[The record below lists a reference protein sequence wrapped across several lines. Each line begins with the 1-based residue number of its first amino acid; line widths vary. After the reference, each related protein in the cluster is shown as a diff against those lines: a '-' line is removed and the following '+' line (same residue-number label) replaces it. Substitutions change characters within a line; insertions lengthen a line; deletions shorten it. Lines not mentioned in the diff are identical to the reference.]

1 MPTLQLLTGTRAG
14 TYWLVRRDRLVIGR
28 EAACDVELRDPR
40 EDRSRQPSPV
50 SKRHALITYENGR
63 WYIEDGNGQ
72 GKKSHNGTYV
82 NGKQLLHPARHALQD
97 KDRIRICDHQFVFL
111 MDTESL
117 FSAEASVSPRD
128 STCLETQPAERLR
141 LLIDVSTVLRFAV
154 ETDAIL
160 DRALEHLFKM
170 FPQAQRGLVV
180 FQEDGSQSF
189 AVRTARTPRGEP
201 ADPRFSSSVVRRCLD
216 TMEALLGN
224 DLLVEFPNSDSIGD
238 VPSRFL
244 MCAPLLTHSG
254 QALGAVQLDTSSG
267 NRRFTLDDLRLFL
280 GVANQVSNALSNA
293 RLHQE
298 KLALQMQARDMEVAQ
313 QVQLALLPSKLP
325 EVPGYDFFAYYQSAQ
340 EVGGDIYDFI
350 PLPDGRLAVLLGDV
364 TGKGVPA
371 ALVVAKFSVEARVCL
386 ETIADP
392 AAAMDRLNGLMMRS
406 PVPEKFITLIVA
418 VLDPRTHQLTLV
430 NAGHPSPL
438 LIRASG
444 EVIEAA
450 SDDVS
455 GWPIGVSE
463 GMPYV
468 AKEVPLAPGDRL
480 LLYSDGVSEAHREEE
495 MLRLEGIRGAVG
507 VSGKSANAT
516 GDRLIQAVRQHT
528 AGHKQT
534 DDITVVCFG
543 RSAKS

>member
-1 MPTLQLLTGTRAG
+1 MPTLQLLTGSRAG
-14 TYWLVRRDRLVIGR
+14 TYWPIKRDRLVIGR
-28 EAACDVELRDPR
+28 ESTCDVELRDPR
-40 EDRSRQPSPV
+40 EDQLKQQSPV
-50 SKRHALITYENGR
+50 SKRHALITYEDGR

-82 NGKQLLHPARHALQD
+82 NSKKLAFPGRHLLRD

-111 MDTESL
+111 MDTGSL
-117 FSAEASVSPRD
+117 FSAEASVNTRD

-141 LLIDVSTVLRFAV
+141 LLIDVSMVLRGAL
-154 ETDAIL
+154 ETNAIL
-160 DRALEHLFKM
+160 DRTLEHLFKM
-170 FPQAQRGLVV
+170 FPQAQRGLAV
-180 FQEDGSQSF
+180 FPEEGSDSF
-189 AVRTARTPRGEP
+189 AVRSARTSRGEA

-224 DLLVEFPNSDSIGD
+224 DLLTEFPDSDSISE

-244 MCAPLLTHSG
+244 MCAPLLTHAG
-254 QALGAVQLDTSSG
+254 QALGALQLDTASG

-280 GVANQVSNALSNA
+280 GVANQASIALSNA

-298 KLALQMQARDMEVAQ
+298 KLELQMRARDLEVAQ
-313 QVQLALLPSKLP
+313 QVQLALLPSKFPVL
-325 EVPGYDFFAYYQSAQ
+325 PGYDFFAYYQSAQ

-371 ALVVAKFSVEARVCL
+371 ALVVARFSVEARVCL

-392 AAAMDRLNGLMMRS
+392 AAALDRLNVLMMRS

-418 VLDPRTHQLTLV
+418 VLDPRTHTLTLV

-438 LIRASG
+438 LIRGTG
-444 EVIEAA
+444 EATEVAA
-450 SDDVS
+450 DDVS
-455 GWPIGVSE
+455 GWPIGLAE

-468 AKEVPLAPGDRL
+468 AKDVRLEPGDRL
-480 LLYSDGVSEAHREEE
+480 LMYSDGVSEAP
-495 MLRLEGIRGAVG
+495 RGNKLFGLQGVIAAVG
-507 VSGKSANAT
+507 MSGQGART
-516 GDRLIQAVRQHT
+516 TVERLIQAVKNHT
-528 AGHKQT
+528 IKHEHT

-543 RSAKS
+543 RSTR